1 MHPVRPLPALVLG
14 AFVALAL
21 VACSSGQAPGWTY
34 APPPSPTA
42 VPSAGASGGASAPA
56 SAAPASAAP
65 ASAAPASAAPASA
78 APGSAAPSAATGGTP
93 LTEVASGVQFQ
104 STTLEAPAGQPFQIE
119 FDNQDA
125 GIPHDVEIQ
134 DGSGA
139 LLFVGDTINGP
150 AKVTYNVAA
159 LAAGTYKFLCKWHP
173 NMTGQLTVK

>member
-14 AFVALAL
+14 AFVAFAL
-21 VACSSGQAPGWTY
+21 VACSSGQAPSWTY
-34 APPPSPTA
+34 APPPSATA
-42 VPSAGASGGASAPA
+42 VPSVAASG

-65 ASAAPASAAPASA
+65 GSAAPASAAPASA
-78 APGSAAPSAATGGTP
+78 APGSAAPSGATSGRP

-125 GIPHDVEIQ
+125 GIPHDIEIQ

-150 AKVTYNVAA
+150 AKVTYSVPA

-173 NMTGQLTVK
+173 NMTGQLSAK

>member
-1 MHPVRPLPALVLG
+1 MHPVRPLSALALG
-14 AFVALAL
+14 AFVAAL

-34 APPPSPTA
+34 APPPSATA
-42 VPSAGASGGASAPA
+42 LPSAAASG
-56 SAAPASAAP
+56 SAAP

-78 APGSAAPSAATGGTP
+78 APGSAAPSGATGGTL

-104 STTLEAPAGQPFQIE
+104 STTLEGPAGQPFQIE

-125 GIPHDVEIQ
+125 GIPHDIEIQ

-150 AKVTYNVAA
+150 AKVTYSVPA
-159 LAAGTYKFLCKWHP
+159 LAAGTYKFVCKWHP
-173 NMTGQLTVK
+173 NMTGQLTAG

>member
-1 MHPVRPLPALVLG
+1 MHPARPLPALALG

-34 APPPSPTA
+34 APPPSATVA
-42 VPSAGASGGASAPA
+42 PSAAASGAAS
-56 SAAPASAAP
+56 AP

-125 GIPHDVEIQ
+125 GIPHDIEIQ
-134 DGSGA
+134 DASGA

-150 AKVTYNVAA
+150 AKVTYSVPA
-159 LAAGTYKFLCKWHP
+159 LAAGTYKFVCKWHP
-173 NMTGQLTVK
+173 NMTGQLTAK

>member
-1 MHPVRPLPALVLG
+1 MHLARLAPVLALV

-34 APPPSPTA
+34 APPPSVSPP
-42 VPSAGASGGASAPA
+42 PSAAASG
-56 SAAPASAAP
+56 SAAPASGPPSSAP
-65 ASAAPASAAPASA
+65 PGSSV
-78 APGSAAPSAATGGTP
+78 PGSAAPSAAAGGA
-93 LTEVASGVQFQ
+93 LLNEVASGVQFQ

-125 GIPHDVEIQ
+125 GIPHNIEIQ

-139 LLFVGDTINGP
+139 LSFEGETINGP
-150 AKVTYNVAA
+150 TKTTYSVPA

-173 NMTGQLTVK
+173 NMTGQLTAK